1 MSQPFT
7 TNLHE
12 SLPYDWI
19 PDNHYGRRYLRFIL
33 HYKSVRPWVSKKS
46 GYHRHHVLP
55 RHYGE
60 CNEDFNLVPLTP
72 REHAL
77 AHLMLYKATRH
88 YKDAWAVCRTL
99 RDKSGQL
106 KRTKFLDSY
115 SRNPEI
121 SEESRKKMSESKRK
135 LAQNG
140 WKPHNAGTAGQKK
153 PDAVVAAKRA
163 WETRRKN
170 GNHVMS
176 EEQKLK
182 IKESVIRAK
191 SKHKMI

>member
-1 MSQPFT
+1 
-7 TNLHE
+7 
-12 SLPYDWI
+12 
-19 PDNHYGRRYLRFIL
+19 
-33 HYKSVRPWVSKKS
+33 
-46 GYHRHHVLP
+46 
-55 RHYGE
+55 
-60 CNEDFNLVPLTP
+60 
-72 REHAL
+72 
-77 AHLMLYKATRH
+77 MLYKATRH